1 MEVSAVTG
9 GELACRARSEGVCG
23 RSVIEWLLPSPA
35 RARRACPLPGQGEGS
50 GNGNLR
56 RKQKI
61 HRLVECTHET
71 LGLTEMPNLSIRD
84 LESLNDCVIVA
95 ARGSHRKNR
104 ALFWSL
110 NDCQT
115 FCKETRRWLISSL
128 LAAVT
133 AATCVT
139 RSPRRQWIH
148 IIVIVRFVAR
158 STARSS
164 SLCRF
169 FRDPGSSS
177 TSSRTSAPT
186 VRPRRCIGISARSA
200 DVR

>member
-84 LESLNDCVIVA
+84 LESLNDSVIVA
-95 ARGSHRKNR
+95 ARARIGRIGLCSGASTTVKPF
-104 ALFWSL
+104 A
-110 NDCQT
+110 
-115 FCKETRRWLISSL
+115 
-128 LAAVT
+128 
-133 AATCVT
+133 
-139 RSPRRQWIH
+139 RRQ
-148 IIVIVRFVAR
+148 
-158 STARSS
+158 
-164 SLCRF
+164 
-169 FRDPGSSS
+169 GY
-177 TSSRTSAPT
+177 
-186 VRPRRCIGISARSA
+186 G
-200 DVR
+200 